1 MSDHYWTLSLNSSQT
16 ENTELTVLASLK
28 LAEMF
33 IERLL
38 FRSDIALIC
47 LAIKLLFLSIQK
59 WGDGKE
65 NKTQETESVKEDAV
79 RQLQEK
85 VGNKLRVV
93 FNSQMQEYYHREPLL
108 RELQVRFKV

>member
-1 MSDHYWTLSLNSSQT
+1 M
-16 ENTELTVLASLK
+16 ERAS
-28 LAEMF
+28 
-33 IERLL
+33 

-65 NKTQETESVKEDAV
+65 NKTQEIESVREDAV

-85 VGNKLRVV
+85 VGNKLRVTY
-93 FNSQMQEYYHREPLL
+93 NSQMQEYYYREPLL